1 MRVDN
6 SADRQRLQVI
16 AEAIVNRARDQFSSD
31 ICSLVLHAADD
42 SVDWQASWTLIHAKL
57 VSLMPIILPADTHM
71 KDLARHPVMDLLGLS
86 YCVRNVIDNPTLGL
100 APHVTFLNL
109 LAEHYAAGTR

>member
-1 MRVDN
+1 MSVFN
-6 SADRQRLQVI
+6 PAARQRLQAI
-16 AEAIVNRARDQFSSD
+16 AAAIISRSKGQIPTD

-42 SVDWQASWTLIHAKL
+42 QVDWQAFWTLIHPKL

-71 KDLARHPVMDLLGLS
+71 KDLARHPIMELLGLS

-109 LAEHYAAGTR
+109 LAEHYAAGTH